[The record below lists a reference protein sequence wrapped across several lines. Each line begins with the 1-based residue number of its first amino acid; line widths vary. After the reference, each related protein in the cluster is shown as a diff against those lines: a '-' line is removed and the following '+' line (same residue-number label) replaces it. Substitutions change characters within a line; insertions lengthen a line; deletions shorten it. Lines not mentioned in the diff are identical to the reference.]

1 MIVRYAQGGDDEG
14 VDRDRWRAGAGGRN
28 SAGAAAWLAGAG
40 ADVGEGLV
48 VRRRFGFGDP
58 DARGQPPPRRAE
70 GRHLLVGNR
79 LHPADAAA
87 VEGSRRD
94 DDRSGRRLRGRV
106 RRRGLKAGSDPS
118 NLFAEAAPTSGDLQV
133 GALVKSADASY
144 CENVIKTSGKVTLG
158 VEWQIYSGL
167 RREVVARIETTG
179 TYEAKKLDDRSKR
192 SLAQEAFAANVR
204 SLLADERFRQVMA
217 DDPAQAIGS
226 PATRFE
232 AIQIVGPKAASV
244 PLSAA
249 VQSVAAVF
257 AGGGHG
263 SGFVVSS
270 DGYLLTNQHVVGDAK
285 YVKVRWADGFEAL
298 GEVVRSD
305 RRRDVALIKTSAKA
319 TPLALRS
326 SPAALGE
333 TVFAIGTPLDAKF
346 QNTVTKGVV
355 SASRTYD
362 GLAFLQSDV
371 GINPG
376 NSGGPLLDEKGSVLG
391 ISVSTYQVND
401 APTGLNLFIPI
412 AEALDTLAL
421 RPAN

>member
-1 MIVRYAQGGDDEG
+1 MKGWIVIVGALALAVGTAQAQPLGSP
-14 VDRDRWRAGAGGRN
+14 APTSAKASS
-28 SAGAAAWLAGAG
+28 SAGVSASVTLTRVGSPLRDEQKVGTYWWGTVCIQPTPLLWKDLAKMMTGLDAVFAEEFAAA
-40 ADVGEGLV
+40 
-48 VRRRFGFGDP
+48 
-58 DARGQPPPRRAE
+58 
-70 GRHLLVGNR
+70 
-79 LHPADAAA
+79 
-87 VEGSRRD
+87 
-94 DDRSGRRLRGRV
+94 
-106 RRRGLKAGSDPS
+106 GLKAGSDPS

-204 SLLADERFRQVMA
+204 SLLADERFRQVMT

-305 RRRDVALIKTSAKA
+305 RRRDVALIKTSAKV

-401 APTGLNLFIPI
+401 APTGLNLFVPI